1 MGRSFLLLRTLT
13 PGGVEGKRF
22 DRAFALK
29 SAFIAPLVI
38 FTLTAVIAAQPQLVP
53 HPPFTQMPFVSLP
66 MAVLAVAFIH
76 RPLVEHPVYAAVYLA
91 IRLQFADS
99 AQWPFIVVLALIEV
113 AQTAVYV
120 AVMWRFYPKFT

>member
-38 FTLTAVIAAQPQLVP
+38 FTLAAAIAAQPQLVP

-66 MAVLAVAFIH
+66 MAVYLWENEMLEVLPCIANPKYPPVKAIQFHTSITSKFYGDDYAVTEA
-76 RPLVEHPVYAAVYLA
+76 
-91 IRLQFADS
+91 
-99 AQWPFIVVLALIEV
+99 
-113 AQTAVYV
+113 
-120 AVMWRFYPKFT
+120 